1 MEIQLP
7 KEVEEIIGRLNEAGF
22 EAYAVGGCVRDTLLG
37 RVPGDWD
44 ITTSAMP
51 MDVKHIFK
59 RTVDTG
65 IQHGTVTVLMHG
77 TGYEVT
83 TYRID
88 GEYEDG
94 RHPKSVTF
102 TSNLLEDL
110 KRRDFTINAMAYSHI
125 SGIVDAF
132 EGQQDLAEK
141 RIRCVG
147 NATERFTEDA
157 LRILRAVRFAGQLG
171 FVIDLDTYQAM
182 REIAPNLSHVSKER
196 ILTEL
201 LKLLNSAHPEHLLD
215 VWDTNMASYITQDF
229 PKIFSQ
235 TDRKELETCLL
246 RIAQLPPRQHMRIA
260 AVCSH
265 LKPSEVKKILVD
277 LKADN
282 DTIKKSSVL
291 VRLLDEPILTD
302 KPSIRKKLSEVGP
315 ELFLDYLQVKYLLLH
330 GPMDCEDKK
339 CVWEQEKKLTEEIL
353 KDQDCISLQ
362 MLKVN
367 GGDLIKAGM
376 KPGKAM
382 GEMLQELLEMVFQEP
397 SKNDKEQLLEIVRER
412 LENEK

>member
-1 MEIQLP
+1 MEIKLP
-7 KEVEEIIGRLNEAGF
+7 KEVEEIISRLKEAGF

-37 RVPGDWD
+37 RVPDDWD

-51 MDVKHIFK
+51 MDVKRIFR
-59 RTVDTG
+59 RTIDTG

-77 TGYEVT
+77 IGYEVT

-132 EGQQDLAEK
+132 EGQKDLTEK

-147 NATERFTEDA
+147 NAVERFTEDA

-171 FVIDLDTYQAM
+171 FVIDPDTYQAM
-182 REIAPNLSHVSKER
+182 KEIAPNLHHVSKER

-201 LKLLNSAHPEHLLD
+201 LKLVNSAHPEHLLD
-215 VWDTNMASYITQDF
+215 VWDTGMAPYITQDF
-229 PKIFSQ
+229 PKIFSG
-235 TDRKELETCLL
+235 TDPEELKICLL
-246 RIAQLPPRQHMRIA
+246 RIAQLPARQHMRIA
-260 AVCSH
+260 AVCRH
-265 LKPSEVKKILVD
+265 LQPSEVKKILVD

-282 DTIKKSSVL
+282 DTIRKSSVL
-291 VRLLDEPILTD
+291 VRLLAEPILTD
-302 KPSIRKKLSEVGP
+302 KPSIRKKLSEVGA
-315 ELFLDYLQVKYLLLH
+315 ELFLDYLQVKYLLPH
-330 GPMDCEDKK
+330 GPMDCEDEKR
-339 CVWEQEKKLTEEIL
+339 VWEDEKTLTEEIL

-412 LENEK
+412 LENKI